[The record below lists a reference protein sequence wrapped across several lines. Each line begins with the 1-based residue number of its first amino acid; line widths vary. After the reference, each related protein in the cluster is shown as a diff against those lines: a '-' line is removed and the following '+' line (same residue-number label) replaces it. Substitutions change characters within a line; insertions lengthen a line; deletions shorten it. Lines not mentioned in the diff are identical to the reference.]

1 MSSVHNTLS
10 KIDTHIVR
18 RRSNQEQFNAEV
30 DLLNEI
36 LGDVIRS
43 QEGDGIN
50 AVVEGL
56 RQYSKELYSEA
67 PENSKEKLL
76 NVLREL
82 SPNDINT
89 VLRALAYYSH
99 LENLAEDRYFARQL
113 ELEERMGE
121 FQNGSIKLTID
132 RLHSAGID
140 DGAIVKFLNE
150 SFISPILTAHPTEV
164 QRKSILD
171 AERCIAEL
179 LSDREQ
185 IQLEALYAGVNRD
198 YLLEEQLEANAQKI
212 QSRIIQIWHTR
223 LLRRSALTVADEIEN
238 VLSYYESTFLTEI
251 PKIYTHLEKLLKK
264 ELPSSFLR
272 MGQWIGGD
280 RDGNPNVDA
289 RSLEYA
295 MRSHATLIFQHYLK
309 EIQFLTRE
317 LSLSE
322 FLVATTPELKALAEK
337 SSDGNAH
344 RVNEPYR
351 KVLVGIHLRLSET
364 LRYLMGGSDD
374 ECNGAAT
381 IRYKSPSEFI
391 DDLEVIASSL
401 EAFAPKAL
409 KDLRLPSLIRSVK
422 VFGFHLA
429 TVDLRQ
435 GSDKHEEVISE
446 LLKAAEIEQDYLGLG
461 EGQRQAILIAALND
475 ARMLRVPN
483 FVYSE
488 LTQSEL
494 EIFSVAKT
502 MRGLYGG
509 EAIRHYIISHTETVS
524 DLLEVLLLQ
533 KEGGLLSGTLKNTA
547 QCQLIVSPLFETIED
562 LRNSSQIIQDFYAIP
577 GVLEMIKRS
586 GAEQDIV
593 LGYSDS
599 NKDGGIF
606 TSNWEL
612 YRAELA
618 LSAVFKEGVGRGIRL
633 RMAHGRGGTVGRGGG
648 PSYDAILAQPLGSVQ
663 GQIRLTEQ
671 GEVIGS
677 KYSNPKIGKRNLE
690 VLLSATL
697 EASLLSEAN
706 LLPGEFLDAA
716 SLLSENSM
724 RAYQSLVYEMPGFSE
739 YFFAATPIQEIAKL
753 NLGSRPSS
761 RKAGMKIDDL
771 RAIPWGFSWA
781 QCRLTLPGWFGL
793 GSAIEA
799 FTEKDTDGKVGET
812 ILLLKRMYAEW
823 PFFTTL
829 ISNIDM
835 ALSKSDL
842 SIADAYGEL
851 VLDQTIRQEIFS
863 RIESEWHKTTAA
875 IELITGNKKR
885 LANAPELAES
895 IRRRMPY
902 IYPLHHLQ
910 IELIKSCRDGDN
922 NEAAQRG
929 IHISI
934 NGIAAG
940 LRNTG

>member
-1 MSSVHNTLS
+1 
-10 KIDTHIVR
+10 
-18 RRSNQEQFNAEV
+18 
-30 DLLNEI
+30 
-36 LGDVIRS
+36 
-43 QEGDGIN
+43 
-50 AVVEGL
+50 
-56 RQYSKELYSEA
+56 
-67 PENSKEKLL
+67 
-76 NVLREL
+76 
-82 SPNDINT
+82 
-89 VLRALAYYSH
+89 LRALAYYSH
-99 LENLAEDRYFARQL
+99 LENLVEDRYFARQL

-121 FQNGSIKLTID
+121 FQNGSVKLTID
-132 RLHSAGID
+132 RLHSAGIGD
-140 DGAIVKFLNE
+140 EAIIKSLSD

-179 LSDREQ
+179 LSEREQ
-185 IQLEALYAGVNRD
+185 IQLESLYAGVEKD
-198 YLLEEQLEANAQKI
+198 FLLEEQLEVNAQKI

-223 LLRRSALTVADEIEN
+223 LLRRSTLTVADEIEN
-238 VLSYYESTFLTEI
+238 ALSYYEFTFLTEI
-251 PKIYTHLEKLLKK
+251 PKIYAQLERLLKK

-295 MRSHATLIFQHYLK
+295 MRSHGALIFQHYLK

-322 FLVATTPELKALAEK
+322 FLVATTPELKVLAEK
-337 SSDGNAH
+337 STDENAH
-344 RVNEPYR
+344 RINEPYR
-351 KVLVGIHLRLSET
+351 KALVGMHLRLSET
-364 LRYLMGGSDD
+364 LRCLMEGGYA

-381 IRYKSPSEFI
+381 SRYTSPSEFI
-391 DDLEVIASSL
+391 DDLEVIANSL
-401 EAFAPKAL
+401 KAFAPKAL
-409 KDLRLPSLIRSVK
+409 NDLRLPSLIRSVK

-429 TVDLRQ
+429 TIDLRQ
-435 GSDKHEEVISE
+435 SSDKHEEVISE
-446 LLKAAEIEQDYLGLG
+446 LLKAAEIEQDYLSLE
-461 EGQRQAILIAALND
+461 EGQRQAILIATLND

-483 FVYSE
+483 FPYSQ

-502 MRGLYGG
+502 MRGLYGE

-533 KEGGLLSGTLKNTA
+533 KEGGLLSGTLSNTA
-547 QCQLIVSPLFETIED
+547 QCQLIVSPLFETIKD

-577 GVLEMIKRS
+577 GVLEMIRRS

-618 LSAVFKEGVGRGIRL
+618 LSAVFKEGVGQGIRL

-648 PSYDAILAQPLGSVQ
+648 PSYDAILAQPVGSVQ

-697 EASLLSEAN
+697 EASLLSEAS
-706 LLPGEFLDAA
+706 LLPSEFLDTA
-716 SLLSENSM
+716 SLLSEKSM
-724 RAYQSLVYEMPGFSE
+724 SAYQGLVYETPGFSE

-799 FTEKDTDGKVGET
+799 LTENAADGKAGET
-812 ILLLKRMYAEW
+812 ILLLKRMYLEW
-823 PFFTTL
+823 PFFATL

-851 VLDQTIRQEIFS
+851 VLEQAIRQEIFS
-863 RIESEWHKTTAA
+863 RIQAEWHKTTAA

-895 IRRRMPY
+895 IRRRMPN

-910 IELIKSCRDGDN
+910 IELIKSCREGDN

>member
-1 MSSVHNTLS
+1 MHNTSPALADPVVKQS
-10 KIDTHIVR
+10 
-18 RRSNQEQFNAEV
+18 SNQDQFNAEV
-30 DLLNEI
+30 ALLRQM
-36 LGDVIRS
+36 LSDVIGS
-43 QEGDGIN
+43 QEGDDVNTAI
-50 AVVEGL
+50 ASL
-56 RQYSKELYSEA
+56 RRYSKELYSETPDNA
-67 PENSKEKLL
+67 KEKLL
-76 NVLREL
+76 SVLRGL
-82 SPNDINT
+82 SPDDVNT
-89 VLRALAYYSH
+89 VLRALAYCSH

-121 FQNGSIKLTID
+121 FQNGSIKLSIE
-132 RLHSAGID
+132 RLRSAGID
-140 DGAIVKFLNE
+140 NDSIALSLSN

-179 LSDREQ
+179 LSEREQ
-185 IQLEALYAGVNRD
+185 IHLQALYAGVTRD
-198 YLLEEQLEANAQKI
+198 LLLERQLEDNALKI

-223 LLRRSALTVADEIEN
+223 LLRRSTLTVADEIEN
-238 VLSYYESTFLTEI
+238 VLSYYECTFLTEI
-251 PKIYTHLEKLLKK
+251 PKIYEQLEKLLGQQ
-264 ELPSSFLR
+264 LPSSFLR

-295 MRSHATLIFQHYLK
+295 MRSQGTLICQHYLK
-309 EIQFLTRE
+309 EIQLLTRE

-322 FLVATTPELKALAEK
+322 FLVATTPELKALADK

-344 RVNEPYR
+344 RANEPYR
-351 KVLVGIHLRLSET
+351 KALVGMHLRLSET
-364 LRYLMGGSDD
+364 LHNLMNVGPQGFEDSQSP
-374 ECNGAAT
+374 
-381 IRYKSPSEFI
+381 RYKHPAELI
-391 DDLEVIASSL
+391 DDLQVIAHSL
-401 EAFAPKAL
+401 QVFAPQAL
-409 KDLRLPSLIRSVK
+409 EDRRLHSLIRSVK

-435 GSDKHEEVISE
+435 SSDKHEQVISE
-446 LLKAAEIEQDYLGLG
+446 LLKAAEIEKDYSSLG
-461 EGQRQAILIAALND
+461 EEQRQAILISSLND
-475 ARMLRVPN
+475 ARLLKVPN
-483 FVYSE
+483 FPYSK
-488 LTQSEL
+488 LAQSEL
-494 EIFSVAKT
+494 EIFSVAKS
-502 MRGLYGG
+502 MRELYGE

-533 KEGGLLSGTLKNTA
+533 KEGGLFSGTLKNAA
-547 QCQLIVSPLFETIED
+547 QCQLIISPLFETIAD

-577 GVLEMIKRS
+577 GVLDMIKRS

-612 YRAELA
+612 YCAELA
-618 LSAVFKEGVGRGIRL
+618 LSAVFGEGVGQGIRL

-648 PSYDAILAQPLGSVQ
+648 PSYDAILAQPLGSVK

-690 VLLSATL
+690 VLLAATL
-697 EASLLSEAN
+697 EASLLSGVSIPPE
-706 LLPGEFLDAA
+706 EFWNAA
-716 SLLSENSM
+716 SLLSESSM
-724 RAYQSLVYEMPGFSE
+724 LAYRSLVYETPGFSE
-739 YFFAATPIQEIAKL
+739 YFFGATPIQEIAKL

-761 RKAGMKIDDL
+761 RKAGMQIDDL

-799 FTEKDTDGKVGET
+799 LMEQTSTRST
-812 ILLLKRMYAEW
+812 HQTLLLLKRMYAEW

-851 VLDQTIRQEIFS
+851 VEDQAMRQEIFS
-863 RIESEWHKTTAA
+863 RIQVEWHKTIAA
-875 IELITGNKKR
+875 IELITGNKTR

-902 IYPLHHLQ
+902 IYPLHRLQ
-910 IELIKSCRDGDN
+910 IELIKSCRKGDG